1 MYLSFLA
8 LLIASGLLI
17 SIGPKLILVVA
28 LYLAGT
34 ELRIASEEDDLTQRF
49 PEAFPTYQRQ
59 TRWRYLPGLR

>member
-17 SIGPKLILVVA
+17 SIGPKLVLAVA

-34 ELRIASEEDDLTQRF
+34 ELRIASEEADLTQRF
-49 PEAFPTYQRQ
+49 PEDFPTYQRQ